1 MRSPVK
7 LYIQLLNFVKPCA
20 GQYFLTLRAA
30 VDIIITIIKRLLSIE
45 GNASDALSAALKGAV
60 KRGIYEGKNV

>member
-30 VDIIITIIKRLLSIE
+30 VDIIITIRKRLLSIE
-45 GNASDALSAALKGAV
+45 GNAHSALSAALKCVV

>member
-45 GNASDALSAALKGAV
+45 GNASVALSAAL
-60 KRGIYEGKNV
+60 